1 MINRHLL
8 KSNIETLLN
17 NRETIY
23 LIYDELRKD
32 EAFKPTFNK
41 NGLFFDINLLS
52 DETINNIKCI
62 IDDITIDTK
71 EKLIYTSYDKTF
83 NEKNNND
90 DNELND
96 QFKEQLLNKFKILK
110 L

>member
-17 NRETIY
+17 NRGTIY

-32 EAFKPTFNK
+32 TAFKPTFNK

-62 IDDITIDTK
+62 IDDITEKPK
-71 EKLIYTSYDKTF
+71 EKLIYTSYNKTF
-83 NEKNNND
+83 NEKIDD

>member
-62 IDDITIDTK
+62 IDDITTAK

>member
-8 KSNIETLLN
+8 KSNIEKVSN
-17 NRETIY
+17 MDTIY
-23 LIYDELRKD
+23 LIYDEIRTD
-32 EAFKPTFNK
+32 TAFKPTYNK

-52 DETINNIKCI
+52 DETIKNIKCI
-62 IDDITIDTK
+62 IDEITIAK

-83 NEKNNND
+83 NDKVD

>member
-8 KSNIETLLN
+8 KSNIEKLLN
-17 NRETIY
+17 NSETIF

-62 IDDITIDTK
+62 IDDIKIAK

-90 DNELND
+90 DNELNE
-96 QFKEQLLNKFKILK
+96 QFKEKLMNKFKILK